1 MAEVAIPPRLKKSRQ
16 QEARG
21 ASLHGGSRNAG
32 SGNTPWRKNDVRV
45 DNSYLIEYKRT
56 DRKSITLHLLDLE
69 ELRTNALLES
79 RTPVMGIEIGSR
91 DWTLIPT
98 DEFERMRSQGAG
110 GRLDAGEVSQRRP
123 RGDVPPDRQS
133 PQEDPQRSQ
142 SHLSRAR
149 RTQRLSGEGGVS

>member
-1 MAEVAIPPRLKKSRQ
+1 MALPPRLRKSRQ

-45 DNSYLIEYKRT
+45 DNDYLIEYKRT
-56 DRKSITLHLLDLE
+56 DGKSITLQLSDLE
-69 ELRTNALLES
+69 DLRTNALLES
-79 RTPVMGIEIGSR
+79 RTPLMGIEIGSR

-110 GRLDAGEVSQRRP
+110 GRLDAGEVPERRP
-123 RGDVPPDRQS
+123 RSDVPADRS
-133 PQEDPQRSQ
+133 GAQEDPQRSQ

-149 RTQRLSGEGGVS
+149 RAQRLPGAGGMP